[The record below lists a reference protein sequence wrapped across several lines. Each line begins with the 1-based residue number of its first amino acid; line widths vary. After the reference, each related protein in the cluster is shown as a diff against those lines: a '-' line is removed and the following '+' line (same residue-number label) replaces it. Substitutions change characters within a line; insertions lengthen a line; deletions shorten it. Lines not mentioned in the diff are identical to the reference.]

1 MSEVDYSKMPYLRWA
16 VPKRKE
22 KYFDAICDELKYR
35 CPEMDEI
42 KRGDV
47 AEAMLQAGIVIRRD
61 ESLNINL
68 FEDEH
73 DYDIGPSRVD
83 QLCKHF
89 KEDLF
94 WRSNL
99 IRYPKNVQRE
109 VISRFFD
116 EKGLG
121 YEVFDFWYT
130 IPASRSVILDRL
142 ENVTDLLE
150 LKHLR
155 IPLVLKIRSKN
166 QPWSRRIQKL
176 TQKLLNM
183 ALEDNTYREN
193 DNESQY
199 LFVYYL
205 TGTLKEVYEHNLYF
219 GEI

>member
-1 MSEVDYSKMPYLRWA
+1 MSEVDYSKMPYLRWV

-35 CPEMDEI
+35 CPWMNSGE
-42 KRGDV
+42 RGDV
-47 AEAMLQAGIVIRRD
+47 AEALLQAGIILRRD
-61 ESLNINL
+61 EALKINL
-68 FEDEH
+68 FEDKH
-73 DYDIGPSRVD
+73 DYDIWSENVD
-83 QLCKHF
+83 RIYKHF
-89 KEDLF
+89 KEDIF

-99 IRYPKNVQRE
+99 IRYPKKVQRE

-121 YEVFDFWYT
+121 REVFDFWYT
-130 IPASRSVILDRL
+130 FPASRSVILDRL

-155 IPLVLKIRSKN
+155 IPLVLEIKSKN

-193 DNESQY
+193 DNENQY